1 MINRN
6 GLLNGLIMQSNIRT
20 SLKISMISICAGLYT
35 LSIATTSFIPTP
47 WGVGQFRW
55 GVIFPALFAILG
67 GPWVAGL
74 GAAIG
79 TFLGSYILMLYG
91 LSNPVLSLFAGVPAN
106 FISFFLFGYFIKRYR
121 NWSSLI
127 WIALLTLFIGNFI
140 AAFNTVIF
148 YSFFVNP
155 ALNKFAYLIQ
165 SNDWFIRLSIVF
177 GLLLFW
183 LLTMF
188 PIIVFGLPPLARA
201 ISPIIK
207 SYRIGVTLNLES
219 PSIVLPKSIVAGL
232 GVLLISFLIYFTPLS
247 NVLTGIL
254 RISATG
260 LVYLFYLSLFTSGIL
275 FIVPYIIARSLRK
288 S

>member
-1 MINRN
+1 
-6 GLLNGLIMQSNIRT
+6 
-20 SLKISMISICAGLYT
+20 
-35 LSIATTSFIPTP
+35 
-47 WGVGQFRW
+47 
-55 GVIFPALFAILG
+55 
-67 GPWVAGL
+67 
-74 GAAIG
+74 
-79 TFLGSYILMLYG
+79 
-91 LSNPVLSLFAGVPAN
+91 
-106 FISFFLFGYFIKRYR
+106 
-121 NWSSLI
+121 
-127 WIALLTLFIGNFI
+127 
-140 AAFNTVIF
+140 
-148 YSFFVNP
+148 
-155 ALNKFAYLIQ
+155 
-165 SNDWFIRLSIVF
+165 
-177 GLLLFW
+177 
-183 LLTMF
+183 MF

-247 NVLTGIL
+247 DVLTGIL